1 MKEKDIAEKILED
14 YPDVFAD
21 IVNGF
26 LFNGNEVVKPEELE
40 DMQLRSAYRA
50 ELKLHD
56 MERDVAKRWKK
67 NGIRIACVG
76 FENQTAPDPRM
87 VLRVLGYD
95 GAEYRAQCLRENLNN
110 APYPVITIVLYFGY
124 AQR

>member
-1 MKEKDIAEKILED
+1 MKDKDIAEKILED

-26 LFNGNEVVKPEELE
+26 LFNGNEVVRSEELE
-40 DMQLRSAYRA
+40 DMKLRSAYRA

-67 NGIRIACVG
+67 NGIRIAGVG
-76 FENQTAPDPRM
+76 FENQTAPDSRV
-87 VLRVLGYD
+87 VLRV
-95 GAEYRAQCLRENLNN
+95 
-110 APYPVITIVLYFGY
+110 
-124 AQR
+124 